1 MPLPDIPLARL
12 AVVNEGP
19 GELHLRALTL
29 LDERD
34 GAATSLVLDDQLER
48 TRFFDMRVYEYPDV
62 LPRAYLLRGAVEAD
76 DAAALAMMASPD
88 FDPRRQAVVE
98 PGADLELNGPARDF
112 EPAERLEWQPER
124 QRLRTRSEAPSLLV
138 VAEAFYPGWSA
149 YVDGQPARLLRV
161 DVGLRGV
168 ALPAGPHEVELVY
181 DPASWRLGIALSA
194 GSLAFAGLLFWRGFA
209 FNGARR
215 S

>member
-1 MPLPDIPLARL
+1 
-12 AVVNEGP
+12 
-19 GELHLRALTL
+19 
-29 LDERD
+29 
-34 GAATSLVLDDQLER
+34 
-48 TRFFDMRVYEYPDV
+48 MRVYEYPDV
-62 LPRAYLLRGAVEAD
+62 LPRAYLLQRAVEAD
-76 DAAALAMMASPD
+76 DGAALALLASPD

-98 PGADLELNGPARDF
+98 PGADLELNGPASDF
-112 EPAERLEWQPER
+112 KPVERLEWQPER

-161 DVGLRGV
+161 DVGFRGV
-168 ALPAGPHEVELVY
+168 ALPAGPHEVELIY

-194 GSLAFAGLLFWRGFA
+194 GSLVLAGLLFWRGFA

-215 S
+215 SR